1 MKIVRAGTIA
11 ALLLAACAAGASAAP
26 ASAAGPAPATPS
38 PSPSASSAPA
48 DLPEIGRVFTSD
60 RQTEPISNTTRPT
73 FVVDRH
79 TIEGAGWRSVSE
91 ALGDVPGVNVFSYGA
106 FGSTTNLGI
115 RGTTSSQ
122 TLVLRDGVPLNLGS
136 IGSFDLGSLSTLGI
150 ERIEIV
156 ESGSSTLYGS
166 SATGGVINLIGT
178 TKAAQPYVR
187 LSTGT
192 FGDNDVA
199 GQFGVGGLVV
209 SLERH
214 VAQNQYDYPA
224 FAFPGTA
231 AQPAGTRANDD
242 ALQSALRLSYS
253 AKLADGW
260 TARLSGGSTSIALG
274 VPGSLQFGATPD
286 NRQQT
291 SQNDGQIDLARSAGA
306 GTLTFTAAGS
316 NQRLAYIDRTA
327 FGGESDTFDSRTQAS
342 LRYAL
347 SGARDDLVTGIDLA
361 RASGLLSQGGAFGFP
376 EFGVAQSQAAAYA
389 QIGYL
394 PAKATRLTFGLR
406 AENDSPHAGA
416 IAPSFGVKAGLGQ
429 ARISANVAESF
440 RVPDFDELYYPG
452 FGNPNL
458 VPERLSNY
466 DVTFALPTLAGG
478 VSLGYFGRSGAN
490 LISTVCNASFLCEP
504 VNISR
509 STVSGLQL
517 TANTRAYH
525 HVRLTTSVTNLYR
538 ALGFD
543 ATNLESRLPSTP
555 PIVAT
560 LGLER
565 DFDGGP
571 VAWGARVRVV
581 APRLNDAT
589 VAPDPYDGY
598 TLGDAYVRYR
608 FAKGAVASLRVKNLG
623 NERYEPV
630 YGYPAPGR
638 TVTFELST
646 R

>member
-11 ALLLAACAAGASAAP
+11 ALLLAACAAGAIAAP
-26 ASAAGPAPATPS
+26 AQASPAPAAPAPS
-38 PSPSASSAPA
+38 PSPSAAPA
-48 DLPEIGRVFTSD
+48 NLPEIGRVFTSD

-73 FVVDRH
+73 FVVDRRS
-79 TIEGAGWRSVSE
+79 IEAAGSRSVSE
-91 ALGDVPGVNVFSYGA
+91 ALGDVPGVNVFPYGA
-106 FGSTTNLGI
+106 FGSTANLGI
-115 RGTTSSQ
+115 RGTTSTQ

-150 ERIEIV
+150 ERIEVV

-178 TKAAQPYVR
+178 TKAAQPYAR

-192 FGDNDVA
+192 FGDNEFA
-199 GQFGVGGLVV
+199 GQFALGGLVV

-214 VAQNQYDYPA
+214 VARNQYDYPA

-231 AQPAGTRANDD
+231 AQPAGTRSNDD
-242 ALQSALRLSYS
+242 ALQSVLRLAYS

-260 TARLSGGSTSIALG
+260 TARLSGGSTAIALG
-274 VPGSLQFGATPD
+274 VPGSLQFGTAPD

-291 SQNDGQIDLARSAGA
+291 SQNDGQIELAHSAGA
-306 GTLTFTAAGS
+306 GTLTLTAAGS

-327 FGGESDTFDSRTQAS
+327 FGGESDTVDSRTQAS
-342 LRYAL
+342 LRYAV
-347 SGARDDLVTGIDLA
+347 SGAHDDLVGGIDLS
-361 RASGLLSQGGAFGFP
+361 RASGLLSEGGAYGFP
-376 EFGVAQSQAAAYA
+376 EFGIAQSQAAAYA
-389 QIGYL
+389 QFGYL

-416 IAPSFGVKAGLGQ
+416 IAPSFGVKAGIGQ

-452 FGNPNL
+452 FGNPDL

-466 DVTFALPTLAGG
+466 DVTFALPQLAGG

-490 LISTVCNASFLCEP
+490 LISTVCDASFLCEP

-509 STVSGLQL
+509 STVNGLQL
-517 TANTRAYH
+517 TANSRPH
-525 HVRLTTSVTNLYR
+525 NHVRVTVSITNLYR
-538 ALGFD
+538 AFGFD
-543 ATNLESRLPSTP
+543 GTNLESRLPSTP

-571 VAWGARVRVV
+571 IAWGASVRVV
-581 APRLNDAT
+581 GSRSSDGPVTPN
-589 VAPDPYDGY
+589 PYDGY

-608 FAKGAVASLRVKNLG
+608 FAKSAVASLRVKNLG

-638 TVTFELST
+638 AVTLELST